1 MKKALLFL
9 LCLCVGV
16 LPSFAQDG
24 NLTMTGRVVDEAGAK
39 LVGAHVRFSS
49 MDETPKMTDVVV
61 DTAGYFEVKL
71 PLNYYTMRV
80 TFTGFAPYEAR
91 VECLGNMD
99 LPPIV
104 MRESSSELAGV

>member
-1 MKKALLFL
+1 MKETFLFL

-24 NLTMTGRVVDEAGAK
+24 NLTVTGRVVDEAGAK

-61 DTAGYFEVKL
+61 DTEIGRAHV
-71 PLNYYTMRV
+71 
-80 TFTGFAPYEAR
+80 
-91 VECLGNMD
+91 
-99 LPPIV
+99 
-104 MRESSSELAGV
+104 